1 MRGEGAVAARGGVNR
16 GERCAE
22 GTGEGAGVEEGVEGE
37 EEGGP
42 AVLGTP
48 PPGRPRP
55 LLSLRGLSRDAW
67 RVALHGR
74 ALTAGLGRRVRGG
87 AR

>member
-55 LLSLRGLSRDAW
+55 LLSLYPRFSRQPTSITAHL
-67 RVALHGR
+67 RR
-74 ALTAGLGRRVRGG
+74 YLTLNHSRL
-87 AR
+87 